1 MGESCYQE
9 RWNKMNINPL
19 YLIGTGILFA
29 TFSIDNIIAKLIF
42 TLVGVGLSFLGIFL
56 QKTLRKANSK

>member
-1 MGESCYQE
+1 
-9 RWNKMNINPL
+9 MNINPL